1 MRRERTR
8 TQPTRRRTVGRSE
21 ETKKNFYTKCPKNRH
36 LAGVI
41 IYSVAKNTW
50 GFLTL
55 IPLYFI
61 YKMVKGDKK
70 NAALKQVLKERRL
83 K

>member
-1 MRRERTR
+1 VNEQELNQLTD
-8 TQPTRRRTVGRSE
+8 E
-21 ETKKNFYTKCPKNRH
+21 ELLVEAKKLKTASIWSA
-36 LAGVI
+36 LAIGIMAGVI

-70 NAALKQVLKERRL
+70 NAALKKVLKERGLR
-83 K
+83 

>member
-1 MRRERTR
+1 VNEQELNQLTD
-8 TQPTRRRTVGRSE
+8 E
-21 ETKKNFYTKCPKNRH
+21 ELLVEAKKLKTASIWSA
-36 LAGVI
+36 LAIGIMAGVI

-61 YKMVKGDKK
+61 FKMVKGDKK
-70 NAALKQVLKERRL
+70 NAALKKVLKEKGL
-83 K
+83 N

>member
-1 MRRERTR
+1 VNEQELNQLTD
-8 TQPTRRRTVGRSE
+8 E
-21 ETKKNFYTKCPKNRH
+21 ELLVEAKKLKTASIWSA
-36 LAGVI
+36 LAIGIMAGVI

-70 NAALKQVLKERRL
+70 NAALKEVLKEKGL
-83 K
+83 N

>member
-1 MRRERTR
+1 MNEQELNQLTD
-8 TQPTRRRTVGRSE
+8 E
-21 ETKKNFYTKCPKNRH
+21 ELLVEAKKLKTASIWSA
-36 LAGVI
+36 LAIGIMAGVI

-61 YKMVKGDKK
+61 FKMVKGDKK
-70 NAALKQVLKERRL
+70 NAALKEVLKEKGL
-83 K
+83 N

>member
-1 MRRERTR
+1 VNE
-8 TQPTRRRTVGRSE
+8 QELSQLSNE
-21 ETKKNFYTKCPKNRH
+21 ELLAEAKKQKLTPIWSA
-36 LAGVI
+36 LAIGIMAGVI

-61 YKMVKGDKK
+61 YKMVKGSKK
-70 NAALKQVLKERRL
+70 NGALKKLLNERGL
-83 K
+83 E

>member
-1 MRRERTR
+1 MNEQELSQLTN
-8 TQPTRRRTVGRSE
+8 E
-21 ETKKNFYTKCPKNRH
+21 ELLIEAKKLKSASIWSA
-36 LAGVI
+36 LVIGIMAGVI

-61 YKMVKGDKK
+61 FKIVKGDKK
-70 NAALKQVLKERRL
+70 NATLKKVLKERGL
-83 K
+83 E

>member
-1 MRRERTR
+1 MNEQELNQLTD
-8 TQPTRRRTVGRSE
+8 E
-21 ETKKNFYTKCPKNRH
+21 ELLVEAKKLKTASIWSA
-36 LAGVI
+36 LAIGIMAGVI

-61 YKMVKGDKK
+61 FKMVKGDKK
-70 NAALKQVLKERRL
+70 NAALKKVLKERGLR
-83 K
+83 